1 MLEVKNLR
9 KKFGDNIA
17 VDGLDFTIQPGEIMG
32 LIGPNGSGKT
42 TTFRMILN
50 LMAVDTGS
58 STWRGQI
65 ITGEILNEIGYLPEE
80 RGMYPRV
87 SIEDQIIYFAELR
100 GMKASD
106 VKGKIDEWME
116 RFQVVGNKKDEVRT
130 LSKGNQ
136 QKVQLITTLI
146 HEPDLII
153 LDEPFSGLDP
163 INADLLLD
171 GILEARERGA
181 SIIFSSHNMR
191 NVEDIC
197 DHLIMLKDG
206 KQVLRGGVQEIRDS
220 FGQTRVFLETD
231 KSKEELEGYPGVLD
245 VSKDKDGIY
254 KLILESSEYGKII
267 FEQVTEGKY
276 IQTFS
281 HQPPT
286 LDEIFKM
293 KAGEK
298 NE

>member
-9 KKFGDNIA
+9 KTFGDNVA
-17 VDGLDFTIQPGEIMG
+17 VDGLDFTIRPGEIMG
-32 LIGPNGSGKT
+32 LIGPNGAGKT

-50 LMAVDTGS
+50 LMAVDSGTS
-58 STWRGQI
+58 SWKGQVI
-65 ITGEILNEIGYLPEE
+65 SGKILNEIGYLPEE

-87 SIEDQIIYFAELR
+87 TIENQIVYFAELR
-100 GMKASD
+100 GMKAS
-106 VKGKIDEWME
+106 VIKERIDDWME
-116 RFQVVGNKKDEVRT
+116 RFEVVGNKKDEVRT

-163 INADLLLD
+163 VNADLLLD

-197 DHLIMLKDG
+197 DHLIMLRKG
-206 KQVLRGGVQEIRDS
+206 KQVLQGGVQEIRDS
-220 FGQTRVFLETD
+220 FGRTRLFLETEI
-231 KSKEELEGYPGVLD
+231 SAEELKTYPGVLE
-245 VSKDKDGIY
+245 VSQDKEGVY
-254 KLILESSEYGKII
+254 KLILESSEYGKLI
-267 FEQVTEGKY
+267 FDQVTQGEY

-281 HQPPT
+281 HQPPS

-293 KAGEK
+293 KAGES

>member
-1 MLEVKNLR
+1 
-9 KKFGDNIA
+9 
-17 VDGLDFTIQPGEIMG
+17 MG

-58 STWRGQI
+58 TTWKGQVI
-65 ITGEILNEIGYLPEE
+65 SGEVLNEIGYLPEE

-87 SIEDQIIYFAELR
+87 SIEEQIVYFAELR
-100 GMKASD
+100 GMKAAE
-106 VKGKIDEWME
+106 VKAKIDDWME
-116 RFQVVGNKKDEVRT
+116 RFKVVGNKKDEVRT

-191 NVEDIC
+191 NVEDVC
-197 DHLIMLKDG
+197 DHLIMLREG
-206 KQVLRGGVQEIRDS
+206 RQVLRGGVREIRNS
-220 FGQTRVFLETD
+220 FGRTRVFLETE
-231 KSKEELEGYPGVLD
+231 KSEEELRTYLGVLD

-254 KLILESSEYGKII
+254 KLILENSDYGKLI
-267 FEQVTEGKY
+267 FDRVTQGEY

-298 NE
+298 DE